1 MNNTT
6 TNEKV
11 VPIAMDIVSK
21 TIGFDLVGM
30 RFEEIGPNLKKFIE
44 KATNGR
50 FTTNG
55 ASGLDGTPIVASG
68 M

>member
-1 MNNTT
+1 MNNVT
-6 TNEKV
+6 TNEKAV
-11 VPIAMDIVSK
+11 SIAMGIVSK

-30 RFEEIGPNLKKFIE
+30 RFDEIGPNLKKFIE

-55 ASGLDGTPIVASG
+55 ASGLDGTLIVSSS